1 MAFETL
7 DEANSAFKSLE
18 ERLNALETENTK
30 LKASKEGLQGDLKKR
45 KQIATFLKVAG
56 IELTPDMSD
65 EEIAEKVL
73 ALKAANASE
82 DGEDGESGG
91 PGGGQPQS
99 GQQQPQGVQQQPQG
113 QQVYANPSD
122 AVDTVVKAEMA
133 SLKRRLEEQNK
144 RIAQAEQERDRER
157 ASRRATLLEQKV
169 MDELARVDCR
179 KPGHLFK
186 LKKEDFRLLEDEET
200 VVYGPQDDPVSLK
213 DAVSKLREDDDY
225 SIYFNGS
232 GATGSGMAPSRTPS
246 YTSANNPFAVGS
258 VNATLVAEMVNA
270 GQKEKA
276 ARLFREARAAGKLDP
291 TLGRAMG
298 GMLG

>member
-113 QQVYANPSD
+113 QQVYTNPSD

-291 TLGRAMG
+291 SMARAMTNI
-298 GMLG
+298 LG